1 MSFLLEFVR
10 KTLIG
15 GVVFLL
21 PLGIFV
27 VVLGELMD
35 ALSGLGDEIGNSFF
49 PNSEGR
55 LLPILITIGVIIT
68 MAFIAGLVATTAMGE
83 KANSKFELFAQS
95 AIPGYAVVRQAVTEV
110 SGGAPRVDS
119 EMAVR
124 IVKVDLGTMSCFGYL
139 IDQLS
144 NGEQV
149 VFLPGAPSVF
159 KGHVIVVKPDQIA
172 ETSLDSTTLMK
183 AMQQLGHGLEIS
195 ASN

>member
-21 PLGIFV
+21 PLGIV
-27 VVLGELMD
+27 IIVLGELMD
-35 ALSGLGDEIGNSFF
+35 AVNGLGDEIGETFF
-49 PNSEGR
+49 PNSEGDFF
-55 LLPILITIGVIIT
+55 PIVITAGVIIA

-110 SGGAPRVDS
+110 SGGSPQVDS
-119 EMAVR
+119 EIAVR

-139 IDQLS
+139 VDQLS

-159 KGHVIVVKPDQIA
+159 KGRVIVVKPDQIE
-172 ETSLDSTTLMK
+172 ETSLESTTLMN
-183 AMQQLGHGLEIS
+183 AMQQLGHGLES
-195 ASN
+195 SS

>member
-21 PLGIFV
+21 PLGIV
-27 VVLGELMD
+27 IIVLGELMD
-35 ALSGLGDEIGNSFF
+35 AVNGLGDEIGETFF
-49 PNSEGR
+49 PNSEGDFF
-55 LLPILITIGVIIT
+55 PIVITAGVIIA
-68 MAFIAGLVATTAMGE
+68 MAFIAGLMATTAMGE

-110 SGGAPRVDS
+110 SGGSPQVDS
-119 EMAVR
+119 EIAVR

-139 IDQLS
+139 VDQLS

-159 KGHVIVVKPDQIA
+159 KGRVIVVKPDQIE
-172 ETSLDSTTLMK
+172 ETSLESTTLMN
-183 AMQQLGHGLEIS
+183 AMQQLGHGLES
-195 ASN
+195 SS